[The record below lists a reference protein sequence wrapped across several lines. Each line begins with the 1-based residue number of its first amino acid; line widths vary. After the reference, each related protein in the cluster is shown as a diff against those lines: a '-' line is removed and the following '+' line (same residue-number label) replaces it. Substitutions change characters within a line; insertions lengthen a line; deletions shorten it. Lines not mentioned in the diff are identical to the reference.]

1 MKRALLLLLALA
13 LLAPPAVGAGPRKL
27 ATRPQKKGLA
37 KPVEA
42 AAAAKVAAAT
52 KAVATKAGAK
62 KRDPKAKTPPR
73 GAARVAFS
81 IAGGEMRQ
89 AREAVGRKEEPL
101 TLEESVAKNIEK
113 LLRGPLRRGITGLYV
128 ADAKSGEPLFAVN
141 ADDALNP
148 ASNVKMISTATALEL
163 LGPSFRYSTR
173 VLGREPDTAGVIKG
187 DVYLLGTWDP
197 TLGSDDMSKL
207 AAQIAKRGVTKLEG
221 DVLVGSDPT
230 RDGMYRAMVPIQIVA
245 GEPGQPPTATVPTGF
260 DFVEIEIK
268 AKTDK
273 RVRKKHKLTFA
284 ATTIQN
290 ADGKKRIKLTIAGL
304 IGKTGEKT
312 YNLYTRERTW
322 MASHALRAALRS
334 NNITVTGDVRSVE
347 LGDYIGDAVGAAGL
361 PIELARHDSDQL
373 QDIVRRINKWSV
385 NWLADRVIMTAAAL
399 ARRTTPSMQVAVEAM
414 YDWLQR
420 HPQLSKDNVIIDT
433 GSGLSYRTRM
443 TPTEIVKIVRAAG
456 GFAAGADQTQSKAWL
471 ESLSVGG
478 TDGTLRSR
486 FRVNDLRGHLRGK
499 TGSLSTV
506 IALSGLL
513 ELDPTRP
520 LAFSIIT
527 NTTAP
532 LRKGFVRKAHEQLV
546 TLLAEYVTQTA
557 KPTSLPPGTPVKVG
571 APVSTPAPEFDEN
584 TPTPPE
590 EIAEPQPDP
599 ELDYE
604 AAEKEKEAPTSSS
617 AEPSE
622 PAAP

>member
-1 MKRALLLLLALA
+1 VKRALLMLLALA
-13 LLAPPAVGAGPRKL
+13 LVVPPAAGAGPRKL
-27 ATRPQKKGLA
+27 ATRPHKGSA
-37 KPVEA
+37 KAIETATAPKA
-42 AAAAKVAAAT
+42 TAKSAAAKGAT
-52 KAVATKAGAK
+52 KATAK
-62 KRDPKAKTPPR
+62 GSAKTRDTKKPAPR

-81 IAGGEMRQ
+81 IAGEMRP

-128 ADAKSGEPLFAVN
+128 ADAKTGEPLFAVN
-141 ADDALNP
+141 ADDPLNP

-163 LGPSFRYSTR
+163 LGPTFRYSTR
-173 VLGREPDTAGVIKG
+173 VLGREPDTSGVVKG

-197 TLGSDDMSKL
+197 TIGSGDMEEL

-230 RDGMYRAMVPIQIVA
+230 RDGMYRAMVPITITA
-245 GEPGQPPTATVPTGF
+245 GEPGQPPVAVAPPGF
-260 DFVEIEIK
+260 DFVEIEMK

-273 RVRKKHKLTFA
+273 RARKKPKLTYSQ
-284 ATTIQN
+284 TTIQN
-290 ADGKKRIKLTIAGL
+290 ADGKKRIKLTIAGI
-304 IGKTGEKT
+304 IGKGGEKT
-312 YNLYTRERTW
+312 YSLYTRERTW
-322 MASHALRAALRS
+322 MASHVLRAALRAK
-334 NNITVTGDVRSVE
+334 NVTVTGDVRSVE
-347 LGDYIGDAVGAAGL
+347 LGDYIGDSVGAAGL
-361 PIELARHDSDQL
+361 PVELARHDSDQL
-373 QDIVRRINKWSV
+373 QDIVRRVNKWSI

-420 HPQLSKDNVIIDT
+420 HPQLSKDSVIVDT
-433 GSGLSYRTRM
+433 GSGLSYRTRI
-443 TPTEIVKIVRAAG
+443 TPTELVKIVRAAG
-456 GFAAGADQTQSKAWL
+456 GYAPGSDQTQSKAWL

-520 LAFSIIT
+520 LAFSIVT

-532 LRKGFVRKAHEQLV
+532 LRKGFIRKAHEQLV

-571 APVSTPAPEFDEN
+571 APVSTPPPAFDEN
-584 TPTPPE
+584 AATPPE
-590 EIAEPQPDP
+590 DLAEPQPDP
-599 ELDYE
+599 NLDYE
-604 AAEKEKEAPTSSS
+604 AAEKEKEA
-617 AEPSE
+617 SE
-622 PAAP
+622 SYEKPPAN

>member
-1 MKRALLLLLALA
+1 VKRALLLLLALA
-13 LLAPPAVGAGPRKL
+13 LVAAPAAGAGPRKL
-27 ATRPQKKGLA
+27 ATRPQKGAAPKPIETAVATA
-37 KPVEA
+37 K
-42 AAAAKVAAAT
+42 
-52 KAVATKAGAK
+52 KAVAKPADPKTPAGPK
-62 KRDPKAKTPPR
+62 KRDPKAKAPTR

-81 IAGGEMRQ
+81 VAGEMRP
-89 AREAVGRKEEPL
+89 AREVVGRKEEPL

-113 LLRGPLRRGITGLYV
+113 VLRGPLRRGITGVYV
-128 ADAKSGEPLFAVN
+128 ADAKTGEPLFAVN
-141 ADDALNP
+141 ADDPLNP

-163 LGPSFRYSTR
+163 LGPTFRYSTR
-173 VLGREPDTAGVIKG
+173 VLGREPDTSGVIKG

-197 TLGSDDMSKL
+197 TLGQSDMENL

-230 RDGMYRAMVPIQIVA
+230 RDGMYRAMVPIKIVA
-245 GEPGQPPTATVPTGF
+245 GEPGQPPTATAPTGF
-260 DFVEIEIK
+260 DFVEIEMK
-268 AKTDK
+268 AKTEK
-273 RVRKKHKLTFA
+273 RARKKHKLKFSA
-284 ATTIQN
+284 STIQN
-290 ADGKKRIKLTIAGL
+290 ADGKKRIKLTITGL
-304 IGKTGEKT
+304 IGKAGEKT

-334 NNITVTGDVRSVE
+334 NKITVTGDVRSVE

-414 YDWLQR
+414 YDWMQR
-420 HPQLSKDNVIIDT
+420 HPQLNKDNVVIDT
-433 GSGLSYRTRM
+433 GSGLSYRTRI
-443 TPTEIVKIVRAAG
+443 TPAEIVKVVRAAG
-456 GFAAGADQTQSKAWL
+456 GFAPGGDVDQSKAWL
-471 ESLSVGG
+471 ESLSIGG

-506 IALSGLL
+506 IALAGVL

-520 LAFSIIT
+520 LAFAIVT
-527 NTTAP
+527 NTPTR
-532 LRKGFVRKAHEQLV
+532 LRKGYVRKAHEQLV

-557 KPTSLPPGTPVKVG
+557 KPTSMPAGTPVKVG
-571 APVSTPAPEFDEN
+571 EPVSTPAPEFDEN

-604 AAEKEKEAPTSSS
+604 AAEKENEAPKSEA
-617 AEPSE
+617 AEP
-622 PAAP
+622 AP